1 LIIARTCRSGL
12 HLASGAWQS
21 SGQSS
26 KRELEE
32 LIQLVLDIDIKD
44 ARILVNKM
52 NVRARIFM
60 VTNLLQGH
68 IYSIAAK

>member
-1 LIIARTCRSGL
+1 VDCIWHRARAIEWSVL
-12 HLASGAWQS
+12 E
-21 SGQSS
+21 
-26 KRELEE
+26 RELEE

-60 VTNLLQGH
+60 VTNLL
-68 IYSIAAK
+68 

>member
-1 LIIARTCRSGL
+1 MKKLAWSWFDHRTDVPQWI
-12 HLASGAWQS
+12 ASGIGRVAIEWS
-21 SGQSS
+21 VLE
-26 KRELEE
+26 RELEE

-60 VTNLLQGH
+60 VTNLL
-68 IYSIAAK
+68 